1 MQVVER
7 GQGPPLVFVPGVQGR
22 WEYARP
28 TIDALATHF
37 RVITFSL
44 HDDPSRGFDSYGDQ
58 VLAALEHAAIPRA
71 IICGLSFGGL
81 VALNF
86 ASRYPERV
94 AALILTS
101 TPGPGMTLRR
111 RHELYTRL
119 PWLFA
124 PVFFV
129 EAPLRARAELKA
141 ALPRVRERLAFGVMM
156 LRNIVSAPVSPAR
169 MASRARLIASYD
181 AAAACAGV
189 TAPTLIVT
197 GEPALDFVVKVDGS
211 AQYARLIAG
220 ARSAVLERTGHQGTL
235 TRPNAFAEIVHRFVA
250 GTAERE
256 PSTGSGSTRAQSRV
270 ESRRSSARCND
281 VA

>member
-1 MQVVER
+1 MQVIER

-28 TIDALATHF
+28 TIDALAKYF

-44 HDDPSRGFDSYGDQ
+44 GDDPSRGFDGYGDQ
-58 VLAALEHAAIPRA
+58 VLAALEQVDVPRA
-71 IICGLSFGGL
+71 AICGLSFGGL

-101 TPGPGMTLRR
+101 TPGPGMTLRK
-111 RHELYTRL
+111 RHDLYTRL

-124 PVFFV
+124 PLFLV

-141 ALPRVRERLAFGVMM
+141 ALPSVAERAAFGLMM
-156 LRNIVSAPVSPAR
+156 LRTIVTAPVSPAR

-181 AAAACAGV
+181 AAAACGGV
-189 TAPTLIVT
+189 TAPTLVIT
-197 GEPALDFVVKVDGS
+197 GEQALDFVVKVDGS
-211 AQYARLIAG
+211 SRYTRLIAG
-220 ARSAVLERTGHQGTL
+220 AHSAVLERTGHQGTL
-235 TRPNAFAEIVHRFVA
+235 TRPDAFAEIVDRFV
-250 GTAERE
+250 GQTPERE

-270 ESRRSSARCND
+270 ESLRSSARFND